1 MLAEK
6 KGIEVEDVL
15 SYAVEKLVL
24 PAIDGSEDV
33 VLVQERE
40 FIAYTVPADVVYA
53 NKLMS

>member
-1 MLAEK
+1 M
-6 KGIEVEDVL
+6 L